1 MSRKHLRKSH
11 RLLESFIQ
19 GYVAKHADA
28 VQENSTDGKVFRKR
42 LLRMM
47 HMKSM
52 LLKLGIDD
60 RRKHTMSNVE
70 FYEELNKY
78 YLLSRFTLGGI
89 ADTLEASQVD
99 PDEIVT
105 VIIKL
110 RELFDDLMN
119 KRPEIEL
126 PFTDR
131 REVID

>member
-1 MSRKHLRKSH
+1 
-11 RLLESFIQ
+11 
-19 GYVAKHADA
+19 
-28 VQENSTDGKVFRKR
+28 
-42 LLRMM
+42 
-47 HMKSM
+47 
-52 LLKLGIDD
+52 
-60 RRKHTMSNVE
+60 MSNVE

-110 RELFDDLMN
+110 RELFDDLMD

>member
-1 MSRKHLRKSH
+1 M
-11 RLLESFIQ
+11 
-19 GYVAKHADA
+19 
-28 VQENSTDGKVFRKR
+28 N
-42 LLRMM
+42 
-47 HMKSM
+47 
-52 LLKLGIDD
+52 
-60 RRKHTMSNVE
+60 NVE

-105 VIIKL
+105 AIIKL
-110 RELFDDLMN
+110 RELFDDLMD

>member
-1 MSRKHLRKSH
+1 M
-11 RLLESFIQ
+11 
-19 GYVAKHADA
+19 
-28 VQENSTDGKVFRKR
+28 N
-42 LLRMM
+42 
-47 HMKSM
+47 
-52 LLKLGIDD
+52 
-60 RRKHTMSNVE
+60 NVE

-110 RELFDDLMN
+110 RELFDDLMD

-131 REVID
+131 KEVVD